1 MNFASE
7 VYTLSASGGFYNVD
21 FLRIYIKEPKESY
34 QTGKKKQLRP
44 LDRSWN
50 LSVLVGWA
58 CVSGYQIPIGHMH
71 NLVGVIGCEIC
82 HDE

>member
-34 QTGKKKQLRP
+34 QTGKKT
-44 LDRSWN
+44 
-50 LSVLVGWA
+50 A
-58 CVSGYQIPIGHMH
+58 ATA
-71 NLVGVIGCEIC
+71 
-82 HDE
+82 